1 MLNRLIIFLIRRK
14 LGVKKFERFKFTNQK
29 TKDAYFFNDNN
40 LIKIVDGEG
49 VHGFDLF
56 FTPFEK
62 SGVSLNWLL
71 SEECEIE
78 CL

>member
-14 LGVKKFERFKFTNQK
+14 LGVKKYQLFRFTNQK
-29 TKDAYFFNDNN
+29 TADKYYFGATALVKEVYNDDCGIGLETSN
-40 LIKIVDGEG
+40 
-49 VHGFDLF
+49 
-56 FTPFEK
+56 
-62 SGVSLNWLL
+62 VSLNWLL